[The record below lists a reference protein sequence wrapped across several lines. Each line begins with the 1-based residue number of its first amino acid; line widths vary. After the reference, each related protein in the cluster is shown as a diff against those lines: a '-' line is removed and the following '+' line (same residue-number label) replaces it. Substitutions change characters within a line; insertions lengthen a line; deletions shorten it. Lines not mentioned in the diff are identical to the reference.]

1 MTKKKY
7 DAVFEGG
14 GVKGVA
20 LIGALKRLEEE
31 GIEFGRVAGTSA
43 GAIAASLV
51 ASGYKAEEIK
61 DILWN
66 KNFNDFANVKVF
78 IRKKWRIV
86 FSPYILNLLSL
97 FFSSAGY
104 GVFST
109 DKFYI
114 WVKGLLKEKGV
125 TDFKSVPIYLRVFAV
140 DVFNQQLLQFDKDVS
155 PHLEVAE
162 AVRMSM
168 SIPLFFRAKVKKK
181 ALIVD
186 GGVLANYPIATF
198 SAEGSLVSTIGFKL
212 ISKDETLPPSFPR
225 NILAYLMRI
234 FETMQ
239 TAHEKVYVEEA
250 KWARTIPIPTGTI
263 STIKFDLTEEDK
275 KFLWD
280 SGYNAA
286 DKAIKRDLLTEQG
299 RR

>member
-1 MTKKKY
+1 MPNKKY

-43 GAIAASLV
+43 GAIAAALV
-51 ASGYKAEEIK
+51 SAGYRAEEIK

-66 KNFNDFANVKVF
+66 KNFSDFANISIFKKRGLCGLLCVF
-78 IRKKWRIV
+78 
-86 FSPYILNLLSL
+86 PYLLSL
-97 FFSSAGY
+97 FFSSTGY
-104 GVFST
+104 GIFST
-109 DKFYI
+109 DKFYEWI
-114 WVKGLLKEKGV
+114 KDLLEKKGV
-125 TDFKSVPIYLRVFAV
+125 TDFKSAPIYLRVFAV
-140 DVFNQQLLQFDKDVS
+140 DVLNQQLLQFDRDAS
-155 PHLEVAE
+155 PDFEVAE

-168 SIPLFFRAKVKKK
+168 SIPLFFRAKVKKD

-186 GGVLANYPIATF
+186 GGILANYPIATF
-198 SAEGSLVSTIGFKL
+198 STDGSLISTIGFKL
-212 ISKDETLPPSFPR
+212 ISKDEILPPSFPK

-239 TAHEKVYVEEA
+239 TAHERVYVEEA
-250 KWARTIPIPTGTI
+250 KWARTIPIPTGSI

-280 SGYNAA
+280 SGYMSA
-286 DKAIKRDLLTEQG
+286 DKAIKKGLLTDEG